1 VSYRSVFGSPT
12 SKGCSNTFAPGFAH
26 GLSASWWGNG
36 LPRRRRVP
44 GLRGRSGRMAL
55 RHGPYTYGWQ
65 QSGILRNGRKSDAA
79 TPREGRMPSGC
90 KPLLISDRIGF
101 VYYFYV
107 LKSKKTSRFYYGLT
121 SDLKRRLEEH
131 NEGKSRSTKR
141 GRPWKLVYYEAY
153 LSVDDARRRELSVKN
168 YGNVLTYI
176 KRRISESIKEV

>member
-1 VSYRSVFGSPT
+1 
-12 SKGCSNTFAPGFAH
+12 
-26 GLSASWWGNG
+26 
-36 LPRRRRVP
+36 
-44 GLRGRSGRMAL
+44 
-55 RHGPYTYGWQ
+55 
-65 QSGILRNGRKSDAA
+65 
-79 TPREGRMPSGC
+79 
-90 KPLLISDRIGF
+90 LISDRIGF

-176 KRRISESIKEV
+176 KRRISESIKVAPANYVPAAAVIRRVQALSGIIGRKEFCRRPLKFCSKSRGSTSELDKILGG